1 MKRFLLC
8 ITVLF
13 SCFLSFFGYSQG
25 NSKSNKSLL
34 WRISGKQMAQPSYL
48 FGTIHIICADDYI
61 WTAPMQNS
69 FDKTNEL
76 CLEMDMDDPNL
87 LMEIGQGLIN
97 TSGRELRDY
106 FTAEDYELLSKYVKD
121 SVGMDLSGFQQM
133 KPAGIFL
140 LLAGRSSD
148 CVQVISYENRMM
160 ELAQKNAKEV
170 TGLETA
176 QEQLDLF
183 DNLPADS
190 VAKDIIETIKGGDEQ
205 TETLKKLTTAY
216 KQQDIAKLYELIKES
231 KDLDLGGF
239 LDTRNEKWVPRM
251 IQRMDQRSVFF
262 AVGAGHL
269 WGDAGVIHLLRKEG
283 YTVEPV
289 K

>member
-8 ITVLF
+8 IAILL
-13 SCFLSFFGYSQG
+13 SCFSGFFSYAQG
-25 NSKSNKSLL
+25 NSKTNRSLL
-34 WRISGKQMAQPSYL
+34 WRISGKQMSQPSYL

-61 WTAPMQNS
+61 WTPAMQNS

-87 LMEIGQGLIN
+87 PMDVAKGMIN
-97 TSGRELRDY
+97 TSGKQLSEY
-106 FTAEDYELLSKYVKD
+106 FTPEDYAVLEQYVKD
-121 SVGMDLSGFQQM
+121 TLGMGLSGFQQI
-133 KPAGIFL
+133 KPVGIFTIL
-140 LLAGRSSD
+140 TTKMAS
-148 CVQVISYENRMM
+148 CPEPVSYEARLM
-160 ELAQKNAKEV
+160 ELAHKNAREV

-176 QEQLDLF
+176 EEQLDLL

-190 VAKDIIETIKGGDEQ
+190 IVKSIMQTIKGDTSQDES
-205 TETLKKLTTAY
+205 LTTLTNAY
-216 KQQDIAKLYELIKES
+216 KQQDLAKLYELIKES
-231 KDLDLGGF
+231 KDIDLGGF
-239 LDTRNEKWVPRM
+239 LDTRNEKWIPRM
-251 IQRMDQRSVFF
+251 IQKMDQRSVFF

-269 WGDAGVIHLLRKEG
+269 WGEAGVIYLLRKEG